1 MLCVSVATKASFSA
15 QKLKIEVLNVHEI
28 FAPAH
33 HIIFMEHIP
42 NGELFDVLASQ
53 EPSVAGKPLAEG
65 TSRRILR
72 DVISGMAE
80 CYRFGVTHRDFATNL
95 AFFALFFFGLTLIV
109 TIGVCETS
117 CFRGYLA
124 TEKPQRR
131 LLA

>member
-80 CYRFGVTHRDFATNL
+80 CYRFGVTHRDLKCLRLCNESGVFCVV
-95 AFFALFFFGLTLIV
+95 FFWVDTYCDDRCMRNKLF
-109 TIGVCETS
+109 
-117 CFRGYLA
+117 
-124 TEKPQRR
+124 
-131 LLA
+131 

>member
-1 MLCVSVATKASFSA
+1 MNSLYLAQENIHRVYVIVAGVVQEPAEKVDSIGNPKVLTK
-15 QKLKIEVLNVHEI
+15 VLNVHEI

-42 NGELFDVLASQ
+42 NGELFDVLASP

-80 CYRFGVTHRDFATNL
+80 CYRFGVTHRDL
-95 AFFALFFFGLTLIV
+95 
-109 TIGVCETS
+109 
-117 CFRGYLA
+117 
-124 TEKPQRR
+124 KWQP
-131 LLA
+131 